1 MALGLLEFEDIDLRS
16 GMGLIHEHMRF
27 SSRAS
32 DNDLYINTDQYIGL
46 QASIWRSLEAL
57 LTAQYFLEYCVLN
70 ANFLRVPRRIGYRT
84 VVYTQW
90 NFVQL

>member
-46 QASIWRSLEAL
+46 QASIWRLDMRLCGRIYQSL
-57 LTAQYFLEYCVLN
+57 
-70 ANFLRVPRRIGYRT
+70 GYNLMMQ
-84 VVYTQW
+84 V
-90 NFVQL
+90 